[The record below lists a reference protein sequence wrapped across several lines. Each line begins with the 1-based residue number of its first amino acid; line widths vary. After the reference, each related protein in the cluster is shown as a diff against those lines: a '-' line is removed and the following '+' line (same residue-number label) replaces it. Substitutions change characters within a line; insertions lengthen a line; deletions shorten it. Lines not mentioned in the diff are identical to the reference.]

1 LTERVLL
8 VDDDQEHCEALGTTL
23 RGLGY
28 GVRFTTSPQQALD
41 WVVTDTFSVIL
52 TDLAMG
58 GMDGIEL
65 CSRILGARP
74 DVPVIVVTGNASMD
88 AAILAMRA
96 GAYDFLTKPI
106 DTKLLALNVARA
118 VRHHGL
124 QTEVKRLRESSV
136 DRSSAGLLVGN
147 SVAMARMNDLI
158 ARIGSSDASV
168 LIEGETGTG
177 KELVAR
183 ALHGAG
189 ARRNGPFIA
198 LNCGAVPPNLLESE
212 LFGHVRGAFT
222 GASSARVGLLVKASG
237 GTLLLDEVGD
247 MPLDMQTK
255 LLRAVQER
263 TVRPVG
269 SSDEIPFDVRIIA
282 ATHRNLEAEVV
293 AKRFREDLFYR
304 LNVVR
309 IRVPALREREGD
321 VLVLATHFLDKF
333 AAVAA
338 RGEMKLSRHVA
349 AALLSYDWPG
359 NVRELENCME
369 RAVALARLSY
379 VSMEDLPEQL
389 LPRRAVRDAGD
400 DVLET
405 AADILTLEEVD
416 RRYILRAIALLDGNK
431 SRAAELLGLDRRTL
445 YRRLEKYEIDARAV
459 SVRKGGGD

>member
-1 LTERVLL
+1 MTERVLL

-28 GVRFTTSPQQALD
+28 GVRYTTSPEEGLA
-41 WVVTDTFSVIL
+41 WIGSETFSVIL
-52 TDLAMG
+52 TDLSMG

-106 DTKLLALNVARA
+106 DVKLLALNVARA
-118 VRHHGL
+118 VRHHKL
-124 QTEVKRLRESSV
+124 QTEVKRLREASV
-136 DRSSAGLLVGN
+136 EHASTGRIVGQ
-147 SVAMARMNDLI
+147 SVAMARMNDLVT
-158 ARIGSSDASV
+158 RIGSSDASV

-183 ALHGAG
+183 ALHAAG
-189 ARRNGPFIA
+189 ARRDGPFIA

-222 GASSARVGLLVKASG
+222 GASGARVGLLVKASG

-269 SSDEIPFDVRIIA
+269 SSDEIPFDARIIA
-282 ATHRNLEAEVV
+282 ATHRNLEAEVL

-321 VLVLATHFLDKF
+321 VLRLATHFLDKF
-333 AAVAA
+333 AAIAA

-369 RAVALARLSY
+369 RAVALARLSC

-389 LPRRAVRDAGD
+389 LPRPNTPDSTPEM
-400 DVLET
+400 LQT
-405 AADILTLEEVD
+405 ASEILTLEQLD
-416 RRYILRAIALLDGNK
+416 RRYILRAIALLGGNK

-445 YRRLEKYEIDARAV
+445 YRRLEKYEADARDSEA
-459 SVRKGGGD
+459 RKNGG

>member
-1 LTERVLL
+1 
-8 VDDDQEHCEALGTTL
+8 
-23 RGLGY
+23 
-28 GVRFTTSPQQALD
+28 
-41 WVVTDTFSVIL
+41 
-52 TDLAMG
+52 
-58 GMDGIEL
+58 
-65 CSRILGARP
+65 
-74 DVPVIVVTGNASMD
+74 
-88 AAILAMRA
+88 
-96 GAYDFLTKPI
+96 
-106 DTKLLALNVARA
+106 
-118 VRHHGL
+118 
-124 QTEVKRLRESSV
+124 VKRLREASV
-136 DRSSAGLLVGN
+136 EHASTGRIVGQ
-147 SVAMARMNDLI
+147 SVAMARMNDLVT
-158 ARIGSSDASV
+158 RIGSSDASV

-183 ALHGAG
+183 ALHAAG
-189 ARRNGPFIA
+189 ARRDGPFIA

-222 GASSARVGLLVKASG
+222 GASGARVGLLVKASG

-269 SSDEIPFDVRIIA
+269 SSDEIPFDARIIA
-282 ATHRNLEAEVV
+282 ATHRNLEAEVL

-321 VLVLATHFLDKF
+321 VLRLATHFLDKF
-333 AAVAA
+333 AAIAA

-369 RAVALARLSY
+369 RAVALARLSC

-389 LPRRAVRDAGD
+389 LPRPNTPDSTPEM
-400 DVLET
+400 LQT
-405 AADILTLEEVD
+405 ASEILTLEQLD
-416 RRYILRAIALLDGNK
+416 RRYILRAIALLGGNK

-445 YRRLEKYEIDARAV
+445 YRRLEKYEADARDSEA
-459 SVRKGGGD
+459 RKNGG

>member
-1 LTERVLL
+1 
-8 VDDDQEHCEALGTTL
+8 
-23 RGLGY
+23 
-28 GVRFTTSPQQALD
+28 
-41 WVVTDTFSVIL
+41 
-52 TDLAMG
+52 
-58 GMDGIEL
+58 
-65 CSRILGARP
+65 
-74 DVPVIVVTGNASMD
+74 
-88 AAILAMRA
+88 
-96 GAYDFLTKPI
+96 
-106 DTKLLALNVARA
+106 
-118 VRHHGL
+118 
-124 QTEVKRLRESSV
+124 
-136 DRSSAGLLVGN
+136 LLVGN

-459 SVRKGGGD
+459 WVRKGGGD